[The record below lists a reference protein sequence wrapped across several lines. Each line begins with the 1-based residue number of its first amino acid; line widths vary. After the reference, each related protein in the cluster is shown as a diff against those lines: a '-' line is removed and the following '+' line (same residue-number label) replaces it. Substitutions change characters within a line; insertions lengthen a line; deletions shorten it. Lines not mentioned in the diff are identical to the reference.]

1 MTGLSTTTD
10 AESVYE
16 DDNVDY
22 ARQCRVADTAE
33 FLEKLL
39 PVPDRIIETVLKK
52 LTGSHYDGKRWK
64 DFPCSESAV
73 KGKALYAPFIK
84 VANAIRT
91 AIEEAAAATNDLHG
105 VAEWVDY
112 HAQIPEPSLS
122 DAARPDCLL
131 GHNVCK
137 FATKDWPT
145 NDGAASQNESTQP
158 DAREKETQRKK
169 ALQASNWWLQVICAV
184 ETKRRGSQK
193 ATDIV
198 KDLTGHLRRILSKQ
212 LDRRFV
218 FGLILGPKHMTV
230 WLHDRSGVLGTSESF
245 DIHQDPHSFIRV
257 IGAFSVLP
265 AEQLGFD
272 TQMKFYASP
281 DNIVPTY
288 RLNHEAALVYLTATG
303 REKQWVITTN
313 GNEQYLTVKALSIS
327 RARVMHGPASLVWA
341 VVAFKD
347 GQVTSKKILV
357 LKQCWRPVGSKSEQE
372 MLLKVKNAAADM
384 TDTSGE
390 DFVVHVQLEETITMS
405 GKEDITGS
413 LIRKGLQVSAS
424 KRTLDVDERYLRVN
438 MMDDDIISIV
448 AVTSS
453 RPTSRTHTRL
463 LFSTF
468 GWPLKDFKT
477 RREAVCGIRDAVV
490 GHEYV
495 YYNGLLHQDI
505 SPGNIILAWCD
516 EDVGTT
522 GLGTKGCLIDF
533 DRGKYGKAN
542 ETEAPAKFPPLDRD
556 SAKRKASLFHEV
568 MAVEDM
574 MHTIIDGSVMVAG
587 SAAVDSFEL
596 FKYVAKAWIYVSRFA
611 ISAERIVDSALL
623 RWTKVSRKFSFKLT
637 EEERQSD
644 SRTGTPPYTSGEIL
658 SRERYYI
665 DSDLFHDAVHDM
677 ESFFWVLIHICLT
690 RSGPDAQQRVEL
702 DGDNKDHQQL
712 CFIVHCF
719 FSCTENDLAFNKR
732 KLFKAPDDFE
742 KVIIP
747 HFHPYFDEL
756 KPFMREWFSLLVL
769 AYDYLEGYEYHN
781 IHRRVLDILD
791 RALASM
797 TLEERDSDAGRK
809 AVIESR
815 RDSLCKLTEIREGHK
830 DWQVL

>member
-1 MTGLSTTTD
+1 MSTTT

-16 DDNVDY
+16 DDKADY
-22 ARQCRVADTAE
+22 AKQCRVADTTK
-33 FLEKLL
+33 FLKKLL
-39 PVPDRIIETVLKK
+39 PVPDRIIETVLEK

-64 DFPCSESAV
+64 DFPYGDTAV

-84 VANAIRT
+84 VANAIRS
-91 AIEEAAAATNDLHG
+91 AIKEAAEATNDLHD
-105 VAEWVDY
+105 VAEWVEYDS
-112 HAQIPEPSLS
+112 QMPEPSHS

-131 GHNVCK
+131 AHNVSK
-137 FATKDWPT
+137 FAAKNWPT
-145 NDGAASQNESTQP
+145 DDGQP
-158 DAREKETQRKK
+158 DAKEKAGDTEEESITGVNIFT
-169 ALQASNWWLQVICAV
+169 ASVICAV
-184 ETKRRGSQK
+184 EMKRKDSQK
-193 ATDIV
+193 VTDIV
-198 KDLTGHLRRILSKQ
+198 KQLIGHLRRILSEQ

-218 FGLILGPKHMTV
+218 FGLTIGPKHMTV

-272 TQMKFYASP
+272 TQMK
-281 DNIVPTY
+281 
-288 RLNHEAALVYLTATG
+288 
-303 REKQWVITTN
+303 EKQWVITTN

-424 KRTLDVDERYLRVN
+424 KRTLDAAERYLRVN
-438 MMDDDIISIV
+438 MTDDDIISIV

-453 RPTSRTHTRL
+453 RPTSRIHTRL
-463 LFSTF
+463 LLSTF
-468 GWPLKDFKT
+468 GWPLKNFKT
-477 RREAVCGIRDAVV
+477 RREAVRGIRDAVV

-505 SPGNIILAWCD
+505 SPGNIVLAWCD
-516 EDVGTT
+516 EDVVWTHVSTFAQGGQT
-522 GLGTKGCLIDF
+522 IDF
-533 DRGKYGKAN
+533 SILK
-542 ETEAPAKFPPLDRD
+542 
-556 SAKRKASLFHEV
+556 
-568 MAVEDM
+568 
-574 MHTIIDGSVMVAG
+574 
-587 SAAVDSFEL
+587 
-596 FKYVAKAWIYVSRFA
+596 
-611 ISAERIVDSALL
+611 
-623 RWTKVSRKFSFKLT
+623 WTKVLQLFSFKLT
-637 EEERQSD
+637 EEERRSD

-665 DSDLFHDAVHDM
+665 DPDLFHDAVHDM

-690 RSGPDAQQRVEL
+690 RSGPDAQQRAEL

-712 CFIVHCF
+712 RFIVHCF
-719 FSCTENDLAFNKR
+719 FSCNEDDLAFNKR

-830 DWQVL
+830 YWQVL